1 MASTPKTTTAPV
13 SSSIETG
20 KIEMKATN
28 IPHIFMVDIDDSGM
42 YRECA
47 IVKLFDDGSIA
58 YVQVDTLHPID
69 KARLKKVVTS
79 IHADKYPLYE
89 LLSQAKFS
97 NGLNALDYVHTNFVK
112 IKRPKGTS
120 MTSNSILSTSIFKD
134 ADHMIGSD
142 FVNPAEA
149 LLDQTTKT
157 FM

>member
-1 MASTPKTTTAPV
+1 MATAPKSVNTASTGPV
-13 SSSIETG
+13 SSG

-28 IPHIFMVDIDDSGM
+28 IPHIFMIDIDDSGM

-47 IVKLFDDGSIA
+47 VVKLFEDGSIA
-58 YVQVDTLHPID
+58 YVQIDTLHPID

-79 IHADKYPLYE
+79 IHADKYPLFE

-97 NGLNALDYVHTNFVK
+97 NGLNALDYIHTNFVK
-112 IKRPKGTS
+112 IKRPKGAS

-134 ADHMIGSD
+134 ADHMIGAD

-149 LLDQTTKT
+149 MLEDRKSVV
-157 FM
+157 